1 MTTSGLLIAVPADT
15 RQFESYLWHAAP
27 GTYLDAIARIGAL
40 PVIVPAL
47 DDIDPAAV
55 LDRVDGVLLT
65 GSASNVHPERYG
77 EAPTAGHEPY
87 DTRRDALTARLIEGA
102 LARGLPLLAIC
113 RGHQELN
120 VALGGSLGTEIQEL
134 EGRMD
139 HRAPVHPEQDQRFAL
154 RHPVRIEEGGR
165 LAAILGGG
173 EVEVNSLHR
182 QAVRELAPRLAVE
195 ASAPDGTVEAVS
207 VRDAPGFAFGVQWH
221 PEYWSASD
229 EPSRRL
235 FEAFADA
242 CRAYRDARAFPA
254 KAQSAAAQDKA
265 STEDR

>member
-1 MTTSGLLIAVPADT
+1 MTTNGLLIAVPADT

-27 GTYLDAIARIGAL
+27 STYLDALARIGAL

-47 DDIDPAAV
+47 DGVDLDPA

-77 EAPTAGHEPY
+77 EAPTPGHEPY

-102 LARGLPLLAIC
+102 LSRGLPLLAIC

-120 VALGGSLGTEIQEL
+120 VALGGSLGTEIQEI

-154 RHPVRIEEGGR
+154 RHPVRLTNGGR
-165 LAAILGGG
+165 LATLLGTD

-182 QAVRELAPRLAVE
+182 QAVRDLAPRLSVE

-221 PEYWSASD
+221 PEYWSGSD
-229 EPSRRL
+229 GPSKRL

-242 CRAYRDARAFPA
+242 CRAYRDL
-254 KAQSAAAQDKA
+254 KA
-265 STEDR
+265 

>member
-1 MTTSGLLIAVPADT
+1 MTTSALLIAVPADT

-27 GTYLDAIARIGAL
+27 STYLDAIARIGAW

-47 DDIDPAAV
+47 DGLDLAAV

-65 GSASNVHPERYG
+65 GSASNVHPARYN
-77 EAPTAGHEPY
+77 ETPTAAHEPF
-87 DTRRDALTARLIEGA
+87 DLRRDALTAGLIEGA

-120 VALGGSLGTEIQEL
+120 VALGGSLGTEIQEI

-139 HRAPVHPEQDQRFAL
+139 HRAPVHPEQDARFAL
-154 RHPVRIEEGGR
+154 RHSVQLTAGGR
-165 LAAILGGG
+165 LAALLDAQ

-229 EPSRRL
+229 APSKRL
-235 FEAFADA
+235 FDAFAEA
-242 CRAYRDARAFPA
+242 CRAYRAL
-254 KAQSAAAQDKA
+254 KA
-265 STEDR
+265 